1 MDNKSVGFYE
11 EIEKQSK
18 RLMSFL
24 KWVLIAGIIG
34 MALGLVGTAFYYGLL
49 FVTDFRN
56 ANPLIILGLP
66 IGGLAIVFLYHVSKR
81 EDDQGTNSV
90 IAAVRSE
97 EKLRFRTA
105 PLIFV
110 GSIITHLFGGS
121 AGREGAALQMGGSIG
136 NGIGKLFKL
145 NEKDMHVA
153 VMCGMSACFAALFG
167 TPIAATFFA
176 MEVVSVGIMYY
187 SALVPCVFSS
197 LIAIEIAKLCGIRG
211 ESFTIAA
218 VPEFTAVSAGKI
230 VLVSILCAAL
240 SIIFCIAMHNA
251 SKYTKKW
258 IPNAYLRIFVFGIII
273 VVIQLLTRTTDYM
286 GAGMDVIERTM
297 HGEVNGEAV
306 LLKLVLT
313 AITLGVGFKGGE
325 IVPSFFVG
333 ATFGCLLG
341 QILGVSPSMC
351 AAVGMIAVFCGVTN
365 SPVTS
370 VLLGFELFGM
380 VGINFILIG
389 VAVSYMLSGYYSLYN
404 SQKIMYSKFDAE
416 YRGNVWNYK
425 SGEGH

>member
-1 MDNKSVGFYE
+1 MDNKSIGFYE

-56 ANPLIILGLP
+56 ANPLVILGLP

-218 VPEFTAVSAGKI
+218 VPEFTVVSAGKI